1 MLSKYGVALPAK
13 PTTSAAVGGED
24 AAAVAELPREEER
37 DPSAPQP
44 SAGEEADIS
53 TKTGQQ
59 SASGGENGAGR
70 SKKEV

>member
-13 PTTSAAVGGED
+13 PTTSAAVGGVD
-24 AAAVAELPREEER
+24 AAPAELPREEER